1 MPASVV
7 TQPSDVPQGAV
18 FPFDFTVS
26 VDMAIFPREV
36 VLRTCYAFTDQCHC
50 WLESEQGARILVG
63 FRIKAPSADPDA
75 IRGEFGKALID
86 FGLRASIEEKTRA
99 VREAIVS
106 AALTEASAPA
116 PAKR

>member
-1 MPASVV
+1 MPASAV
-7 TQPSDVPQGAV
+7 TQPSDVPRGAA
-18 FPFDFTVS
+18 FPFDFTLS

-36 VLRTCYAFTDQCHC
+36 VLRTCYAFTDRCHC
-50 WLESEQGARILVG
+50 WLESEDGARILVG
-63 FRIKAPSADPDA
+63 FRLKTSSADADA
-75 IRGEFGKALID
+75 IRGEFGNALID

-116 PAKR
+116 PVKR

>member
-1 MPASVV
+1 MPAPAV
-7 TQPSDVPQGAV
+7 TQPLDVPRGAA

-26 VDMAIFPREV
+26 VDTAIFPREV
-36 VLRTCYAFTDQCHC
+36 VLRTCYAFTDRCHC
-50 WLESEQGARILVG
+50 WLESEEGARILVG
-63 FRIKAPSADPDA
+63 FRLTAPSADLDA
-75 IRGEFGKALID
+75 IRGEFGNSLID

-106 AALTEASAPA
+106 AALAEASAPA